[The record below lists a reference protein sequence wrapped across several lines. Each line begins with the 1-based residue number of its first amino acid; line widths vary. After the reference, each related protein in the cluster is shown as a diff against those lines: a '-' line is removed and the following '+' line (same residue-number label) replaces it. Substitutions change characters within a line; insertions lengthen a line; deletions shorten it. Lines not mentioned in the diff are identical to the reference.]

1 MHVTADGC
9 VMSAPRHPLPDG
21 TKQARQMCIA
31 EVEIAEEVANTW
43 EAGEV
48 EAWVGK
54 LTHALLSA
62 GVEPDKV
69 RGIATRIRSHAA
81 MLVRDANRLSAA
93 YTEINRALA
102 AAELAASDARTAA
115 GRQRFKVNA

>member
-1 MHVTADGC
+1 
-9 VMSAPRHPLPDG
+9 MSAPRHPLPDR
-21 TKQARQMCIA
+21 TTQARRMCLA
-31 EVEIAEEVANTW
+31 EVEVAAEVANTW

-81 MLVRDANRLSAA
+81 MLVRDVNRLSAA
-93 YTEINRALA
+93 YTEIDRALA
-102 AAELAASDARTAA
+102 AAELAASDARAEA
-115 GRQRFKVNA
+115 GRRQFKVNA